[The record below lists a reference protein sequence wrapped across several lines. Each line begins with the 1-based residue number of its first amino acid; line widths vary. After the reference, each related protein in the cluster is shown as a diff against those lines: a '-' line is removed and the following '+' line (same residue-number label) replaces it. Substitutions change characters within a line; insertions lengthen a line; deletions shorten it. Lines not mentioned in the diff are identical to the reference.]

1 MKVCRVVVCLVAVM
15 MIAPLVANAQTSE
28 VLTFNVPF
36 DFAVGKTVMPA
47 GHYVVQTNA
56 SRNNLMIRNDHHSAV
71 VTTQTIDTST
81 GTGHSARLLFRH
93 FDGHYVLAEMWGD
106 DQTYGHAVPVVQTG
120 SNTRLAKA
128 DVVEVKAGQ

>member
-15 MIAPLVANAQTSE
+15 VIAPLLAHGQSE
-28 VLTFNVPF
+28 ILSFNVPF

-71 VTTQTIDTST
+71 VATQTIDASA
-81 GTGHSARLLFRH
+81 GTGHSARLLFRR

-106 DQTYGHAVPVVQTG
+106 DQSYGHAVPVVQAG
-120 SNTRLAKA
+120 PSTRLAKA

>member
-15 MIAPLVANAQTSE
+15 VIAPLLAHGQSE
-28 VLTFNVPF
+28 VLSFNVPF

-71 VTTQTIDTST
+71 VTTQTIDSSA
-81 GTGHSARLLFRH
+81 GTGHSARLLFRR
-93 FDGHYVLAEMWGD
+93 FDNHYALAEMWGD
-106 DQTYGHAVPVVQTG
+106 DPTFGHAVPVVEPAG
-120 SNTRLAKA
+120 GAKLAKA

>member
-28 VLTFNVPF
+28 VLSFNVPF

-71 VTTQTIDTST
+71 VTTQTIDASA
-81 GTGHSARLLFRH
+81 GTGHSARLLFRR
-93 FDGHYVLAEMWGD
+93 FDSHYVLAEMWGD
-106 DQTYGHAVPVVQTG
+106 DQTYGHAVPVVQG
-120 SNTRLAKA
+120 GPSTRMAKA